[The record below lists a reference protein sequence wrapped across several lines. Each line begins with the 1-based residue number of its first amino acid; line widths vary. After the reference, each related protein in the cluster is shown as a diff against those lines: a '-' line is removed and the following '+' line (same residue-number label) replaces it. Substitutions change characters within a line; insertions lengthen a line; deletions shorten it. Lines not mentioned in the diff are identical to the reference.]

1 MATTNDILIP
11 VAFTVLVVSAALVL
25 TSRPVNPP
33 AAHEISEVTYKG
45 HAYVISKTTH
55 GYSVM
60 AHAGHCPAKHN

>member
-1 MATTNDILIP
+1 MIKRLI
-11 VAFTVLVVSAALVL
+11 AASVLALGVSAGLVL
-25 TSRPVNPP
+25 SACSVRPP

-60 AHAGHCPAKHN
+60 AHAGHCPATHN